1 MEALGVR
8 ESEGKQSV
16 ELRLEELLVFQ
27 MQVFVKTLIGQT
39 ITLEV
44 QPSDTVRTLKEK
56 LRAKEDIPP
65 DQQRLIYSGRQL
77 EDEERLSYYN
87 IQNLST
93 IHLVL
98 RVRGGLQV

>member
-44 QPSDTVRTLKEK
+44 QPSDTVRMLKEK

-87 IQNLST
+87 IHNLST

>member
-27 MQVFVKTLIGQT
+27 TQVFVKTLIGQT

-56 LRAKEDIPP
+56 LRTKEDIPP

-98 RVRGGLQV
+98 RVRGGL

>member
-8 ESEGKQSV
+8 ECERKKSV

-44 QPSDTVRTLKEK
+44 QDSDTVRMLKEK
-56 LRAKEDIPP
+56 VRAKEDIPP
-65 DQQRLIYSGRQL
+65 DQQRLIYSGKQL
-77 EDEERLSYYN
+77 EDEQQLSYYN
-87 IQNLST
+87 IQNRST
-93 IHLVL
+93 IQLVI
-98 RVRGGLQV
+98 RVSGGVQV